1 MNKSRNREP
10 KKKNMIFTTVLW
22 MVVCTASMIIMLA
35 AASRK
40 TIVMADAGQD
50 QTGIPPQ
57 AGEEISA
64 DLQNQ
69 LQLQENAAGTGVLTI
84 PLEAGCKAENVVME
98 NRYVEEQLWIYID
111 KADEEFYRD
120 IVIGGDI
127 SRVQAGFSEANHG
140 SVVIKLQ
147 MDEVLEYH
155 STMENDV
162 LSIAFSNPREQYE
175 HIVVVDIAGGGT
187 ETGISSNG
195 QQEKEVALQVG
206 QRLQERFAQQD
217 IKLYFTRLEDV
228 DVPVEKRVALAE
240 AVDADYFIRIG
251 VSENQE
257 DADRYGIQSYYN
269 DNYFIPEFGNIELA
283 DVVTKKVTI
292 ASVNRA
298 VGLLPADEGSILQ
311 YISIP
316 AVDIR
321 VGFLTNANESLL
333 LSQESYRQKLAEGIG
348 NAILE
353 VCTNGTE

>member
-1 MNKSRNREP
+1 M
-10 KKKNMIFTTVLW
+10 
-22 MVVCTASMIIMLA
+22 CTASMLIMLA

-40 TIVMADAGQD
+40 TIVIADAGQD
-50 QTGIPPQ
+50 QTGILSQ
-57 AGEEISA
+57 VGEEISA
-64 DLQNQ
+64 DLRNR
-69 LQLQENAAGTGVLTI
+69 LQLQADAAGRGVLTI
-84 PLEAGCKAENVVME
+84 PLEAGCKAENVGME
-98 NRYVEEQLWIYID
+98 NRYLDKQLWIYIE
-111 KADEEFYRD
+111 KAEDEFYKD
-120 IVIGGDI
+120 IVIGGDT
-127 SRVQAGFSEANHG
+127 SRVQEGFSEANHG
-140 SVVIKLQ
+140 GVVIKLQ
-147 MDEVLEYH
+147 MDEVLEYR

-162 LSIAFSNPREQYE
+162 LSIAFYNPREQYE

-187 ETGISSNG
+187 ETGISANG
-195 QQEKEVALQVG
+195 QQEKDVALQVG
-206 QRLQERFAQQD
+206 LRLQERFAQQD

-228 DVPVEKRVALAE
+228 NVPTEKRAALVE
-240 AVDADYFIRIG
+240 AVDADCFIRIG

-298 VGLLPADEGSILQ
+298 VGLLPAEEGSILQ
-311 YISIP
+311 YINIP
-316 AVDIR
+316 AADIR

-333 LSQESYRQKLAEGIG
+333 LSQESYQQKLAEGVE